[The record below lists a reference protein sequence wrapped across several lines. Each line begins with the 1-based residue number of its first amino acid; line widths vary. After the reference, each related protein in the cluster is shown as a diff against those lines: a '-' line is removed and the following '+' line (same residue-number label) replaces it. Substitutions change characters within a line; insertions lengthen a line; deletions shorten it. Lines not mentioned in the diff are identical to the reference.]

1 MMSLGKRWMLSVLLV
16 TAVLAGA
23 ALSAAAQ
30 AEEPVTIRYWQYYF
44 QTKVELIDEL
54 IAEFEAQNPGI
65 RVIHQDF
72 PYEAYGPRVA
82 TAIPAGEGPEIANL
96 FYGWLPAWVN
106 AGYLMPLPIPAE
118 EIEAEFVPMVQA
130 AKVDGQ
136 YYGLPTGVRTLALF
150 VNMDMLRAAGFDGEI
165 KTWDDFIEAGQRMA
179 ERRGPFY
186 TRLGFGFGPAG
197 QDHHL
202 VREVLIRQ
210 FGGRPYSDDNRQ
222 VLYNSEAGVQA
233 LKFYTDWQLHYGL
246 GDVEF
251 FPGRADYRD
260 GFIAGLIGMILD
272 GSFAIGTIRNGV
284 GDQFEWAVMELPVFD
299 ENDRHNFG
307 SFWMHGL
314 TPRAYEDPAK
324 LEASVKFLQF
334 ITSEYAMK
342 RWLEHVGELPAR
354 QSLAE
359 DPELAGHPLYGPFI
373 RSLPYSH
380 ATFFVDEEGQ
390 RRIMVDAINRVLLQG
405 MDPAESIR
413 IAAAEE
419 QQLLDAFWNR

>member
-30 AEEPVTIRYWQYYF
+30 AQEPVTIRYWQYYF

-150 VNMDMLRAAGFDGEI
+150 VNMDMLRAAGFEGEI

-222 VLYNSEAGVQA
+222 VLYNSEAGAKA
-233 LKFYTDWQLHYGL
+233 LEFYGSWQLEHGI

-251 FPGRADYRD
+251 FPGRATYRD
-260 GFIAGLIGMILD
+260 GFIAGLTS
-272 GSFAIGTIRNGV
+272 GS
-284 GDQFEWAVMELPVFD
+284 
-299 ENDRHNFG
+299 
-307 SFWMHGL
+307 
-314 TPRAYEDPAK
+314 
-324 LEASVKFLQF
+324 
-334 ITSEYAMK
+334 
-342 RWLEHVGELPAR
+342 
-354 QSLAE
+354 
-359 DPELAGHPLYGPFI
+359 
-373 RSLPYSH
+373 
-380 ATFFVDEEGQ
+380 
-390 RRIMVDAINRVLLQG
+390 
-405 MDPAESIR
+405 
-413 IAAAEE
+413 
-419 QQLLDAFWNR
+419 